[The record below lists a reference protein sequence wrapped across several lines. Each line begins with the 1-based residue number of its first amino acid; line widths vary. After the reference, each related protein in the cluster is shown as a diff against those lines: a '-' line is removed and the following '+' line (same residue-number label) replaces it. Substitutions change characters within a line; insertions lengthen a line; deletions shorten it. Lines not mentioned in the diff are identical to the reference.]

1 MQNQETKSFE
11 NVIILIKKIRTKEEK
26 NGYF

>member
-11 NVIILIKKIRTKEEK
+11 NVIILIKKIRTKEAK
-26 NGYF
+26 YGYF

>member
-1 MQNQETKSFE
+1 MQKQETKSFE
-11 NVIILIKKIRTKEEK
+11 NVIILIKKIRTKEAK